1 MEDTTTSGDN
11 GAAAATAA
19 PAQPDQTT
27 EAVSLGE
34 QGAPV
39 LRPRVAE
46 TSPPS
51 QVQTQEAAP
60 AEASAEET
68 QQAPSA
74 PTTDAQADDTSDI
87 QAWAAKKGID
97 LENADPVKLAQ
108 MVRESEKRMHEATAK
123 ARELETGM
131 VESSN
136 LEYTGNEAI
145 DQLAIQVNQMNIQNR
160 VRDFFEA
167 NPSAREYESKMAEL
181 VVARPWLQNDLE
193 ALHALAVNSPD
204 RAAELKRDGGREAL
218 TNLAQKQSAVPPPAN
233 ASTGATSSSE
243 KITSANVDELVAK
256 NGQEWFKKNYSA
268 INRAMA
274 DTR

>member
-1 MEDTTTSGDN
+1 MEDTTTSGD
-11 GAAAATAA
+11 GAAVA
-19 PAQPDQTT
+19 AQPDTT

-46 TSPPS
+46 TSPQS
-51 QVQTQEAAP
+51 QVQTEEAAP

-68 QQAPSA
+68 QQAPDA

-108 MVRESEKRMHEATAK
+108 MIRESEKRMHEATAK

-145 DQLAIQVNQMNIQNR
+145 DQLAIQVNQMKIQNR
-160 VRDFFEA
+160 VRDFFE
-167 NPSAREYESKMAEL
+167 
-181 VVARPWLQNDLE
+181 
-193 ALHALAVNSPD
+193 
-204 RAAELKRDGGREAL
+204 
-218 TNLAQKQSAVPPPAN
+218 
-233 ASTGATSSSE
+233 
-243 KITSANVDELVAK
+243 
-256 NGQEWFKKNYSA
+256 
-268 INRAMA
+268 
-274 DTR
+274 